1 MVVGEHDYT
10 RERIDTDSDM
20 CGNQVLSLIYVLC
33 AVWVSFMIFII
44 NEVFLVNVFGL
55 GEIE

>member
-20 CGNQVLSLIYVLC
+20 CGNQVLSHIRFRC
-33 AVWVSFMIFII
+33 CS
-44 NEVFLVNVFGL
+44 G
-55 GEIE
+55 

>member
-10 RERIDTDSDM
+10 RKQIRKDRDM
-20 CGNQVLSLIYVLC
+20 CGDQVLSLIYVLG
-33 AVWVSFMIFII
+33 AVRDSFMILII
-44 NEVFLVNVFGL
+44 DEVFLVNVFGL